1 MPVTTHPAKRFTAGL
16 AVTAVAISA
25 LAQTQTKTFDLHCT
39 PDGGTAFSVTNLIED
54 TPTYVYLEDPAPH
67 SRAVAWT
74 EYEITVETAS
84 FRDGEK
90 WRDSTVRIDR
100 ASLSFTLSEQRL
112 SEQGWNSANEVSGQC
127 EAVSPQTDDSGVTG

>member
-1 MPVTTHPAKRFTAGL
+1 MKLATDPTKRITAGL

-25 LAQTQTKTFDLHCT
+25 LAQPQTFDLRCT
-39 PDGGTAFSVTNLIED
+39 PDGGTAFSITELMED
-54 TPTYVYLEDPAPH
+54 TPTYVYLQDPAPH

-74 EYEITVETAS
+74 ESEITVETAG

-90 WRDSTVRIDR
+90 WRESTVRIDR

>member
-1 MPVTTHPAKRFTAGL
+1 MKLATDPTKRITAGL

-25 LAQTQTKTFDLHCT
+25 LAQPQTFDLRCT
-39 PDGGTAFSVTNLIED
+39 PDGGTAFSITELMED
-54 TPTYVYLEDPAPH
+54 TPTYVYLQDPAPH

-74 EYEITVETAS
+74 ESESTVETAS

-90 WRDSTVRIDR
+90 WRESTVRIDR

>member
-1 MPVTTHPAKRFTAGL
+1 MKLATDPTKRITAGL

-25 LAQTQTKTFDLHCT
+25 LAQPQTFDLRCT
-39 PDGGTAFSVTNLIED
+39 PDGGTAFSITELMED
-54 TPTYVYLEDPAPH
+54 TPTYVYLQDPAPH

-74 EYEITVETAS
+74 ESEITVETAG

-90 WRDSTVRIDR
+90 WRESTVRIDR

-127 EAVSPQTDDSGVTG
+127 EAVSTQTDDSGVTG

>member
-1 MPVTTHPAKRFTAGL
+1 MKLATDPTKRITAGL

-25 LAQTQTKTFDLHCT
+25 LAQPQTFDLRCT
-39 PDGGTAFSVTNLIED
+39 PDGGTAFSITELMED
-54 TPTYVYLEDPAPH
+54 TPTYVYLQDPAPH

-74 EYEITVETAS
+74 ESEITVETAG

-90 WRDSTVRIDR
+90 WRESTVRIDR

-112 SEQGWNSANEVSGQC
+112 SEQGWNSADEISGQC
-127 EAVSPQTDDSGVTG
+127 EAVSPATNDSVVTGQ

>member
-1 MPVTTHPAKRFTAGL
+1 MPVFTHPAKRITAGL

-25 LAQTQTKTFDLHCT
+25 LAQTQTFDLRCT
-39 PDGGTAFSVTNLIED
+39 SDGDTAFSITKLIED

-74 EYEITVETAS
+74 ESKITVETAG
-84 FRDGEK
+84 FRNGEK
-90 WRDSTVRIDR
+90 WRESTVRIER

-112 SEQGWNSANEVSGQC
+112 SEQGWNSADEISGQC
-127 EAVSPQTDDSGVTG
+127 EAVSPTTDDSVVTDQ

>member
-1 MPVTTHPAKRFTAGL
+1 MPIFTHPAKRITAGL

-25 LAQTQTKTFDLHCT
+25 WAQTLTFDLRCT
-39 PDGGTAFSVTNLIED
+39 PDGGTAFSITELMED
-54 TPTYVYLEDPAPH
+54 TPTYFYLQDPAPH

-74 EYEITVETAS
+74 ESEITVETAG
-84 FRDGEK
+84 FRNGEK
-90 WRDSTVRIDR
+90 WRESTVRIER

-127 EAVSPQTDDSGVTG
+127 VAVSPQTDDSGVTG

>member
-1 MPVTTHPAKRFTAGL
+1 MKLATDPTKRITAGL

-25 LAQTQTKTFDLHCT
+25 LAQPQTFDLRCT
-39 PDGGTAFSVTNLIED
+39 PDGGTAFSITELMED
-54 TPTYVYLEDPAPH
+54 TPTYFYLQDPAPH

-74 EYEITVETAS
+74 ESEITVETAG

-90 WRDSTVRIDR
+90 WRESTVRIDR

-112 SEQGWNSANEVSGQC
+112 SEQGWNSADTISGQC
-127 EAVSPQTDDSGVTG
+127 EAVSPATDDSVVTGQ

>member
-1 MPVTTHPAKRFTAGL
+1 MKLATDPTKRITAGL

-25 LAQTQTKTFDLHCT
+25 LARPQTFDLRCT
-39 PDGGTAFSVTNLIED
+39 PDGGTAFSITELMED
-54 TPTYVYLEDPAPH
+54 TPTYFYLQDPAPH

-74 EYEITVETAS
+74 ESEITVETAG

-90 WRDSTVRIDR
+90 WRESTVRIDR

-127 EAVSPQTDDSGVTG
+127 EAVSPATDDSVVTGQ